1 MTTVSDLTGAGVV
14 APEAGS
20 ARRFG
25 AATNAPAPTLPVLF
39 LRELLIVAH
48 YSLAQYRRQPSWV
61 LNTSL
66 TPFFLMAPLLFV
78 VTSFLAPGGEAFQR
92 FVMLTGYENYLGYM
106 VVPLLDA
113 TMTSTVYSAIGHT
126 IRQEQMTGTLE
137 RMLMSLRFP
146 ITLILGRSLGFLSF
160 VFWFAGSALFL
171 VWLVFGLRLD
181 IDPVSAAVLLVL
193 HLLLVYGVAFLMT
206 SLFLWISDAFAIQML
221 FSRFVLLTLAGATY
235 PVSLLPDWLQ
245 VVARLIPF
253 TWLYELE
260 REALLRAAPL
270 SAIIWDGLLVLTAM
284 VALLW
289 LAAGAFF
296 GAMLTRARRTGTL
309 GMY

>member
-1 MTTVSDLTGAGVV
+1 MREQQDRAAGAPV
-14 APEAGS
+14 P
-20 ARRFG
+20 R
-25 AATNAPAPTLPVLF
+25 AATAPAGPATLPLAF
-39 LRELLIVAH
+39 LHELVIVAR
-48 YSLAQYRRQPSWV
+48 YSLIQQQRTPTWI

-78 VTSFLAPGGEAFQR
+78 ATSFLGTGGAALEKFTL
-92 FVMLTGYENYLGYM
+92 LTGYENYLGYM

-113 TMTSTVYSAIGHT
+113 TMTSTVYSNIGHT
-126 IRQEQMTGTLE
+126 IRQEQRTGTLE
-137 RMLMSLRFP
+137 RTLMTLRFP
-146 ITLILGRSLGFLSF
+146 ISLILGRSLGFLVF
-160 VFWFAGSALFL
+160 VFWFAGTALLL

-181 IDPVSAAVLLVL
+181 VDPISAAVLLLL

-206 SLFLWISDAFAIQML
+206 SLFLWITDAFAVQML

-245 VVARLIPF
+245 VMARLIPF

-260 REALLRAAPL
+260 RAALLRAAPL
-270 SAIIWDGLLVLTAM
+270 PAIWQGLLVLAAM
-284 VALLW
+284 VAVLW
-289 LAAGAFF
+289 LAAVTFF
-296 GAMLTRARRTGTL
+296 NAMLTRARRTGML